1 MRTVLTYSG
10 KGGAGKTT
18 VTRELAV
25 AGALVGRRVA
35 IADLDPQ
42 AGITGW
48 FGRRQAP
55 TPIMVSLPA
64 GYDLKALAATG
75 IDELLIDLPPGIP
88 TYVASLIVQADAV
101 LIPCRPSP
109 DDLSAAGGAIE
120 MVAKHPQW
128 AFVLTQTLPR
138 SRLTDGALRQLA
150 ALGRVAP
157 VSLGARQDYPLAA
170 ISGMAAVEF
179 PGTKSAEEV
188 KQLRAYVDKMVGFDG
203 GKKTRR

>member
-10 KGGAGKTT
+10 KGGVGKTT

-25 AGALVGRRVA
+25 AGALAGRRVA

-48 FGRRQAP
+48 FGRRQAA

-64 GYDLKALAATG
+64 GYDLKTLAAAG

-88 TYVASLIVQADAV
+88 TYVAKLIVQADAV

-120 MVAKHPQW
+120 MVANHPQW

-150 ALGRVAP
+150 GLGRVVP

-188 KQLRAYVDKMVGFDG
+188 KQLRAYVDKMIGFDG